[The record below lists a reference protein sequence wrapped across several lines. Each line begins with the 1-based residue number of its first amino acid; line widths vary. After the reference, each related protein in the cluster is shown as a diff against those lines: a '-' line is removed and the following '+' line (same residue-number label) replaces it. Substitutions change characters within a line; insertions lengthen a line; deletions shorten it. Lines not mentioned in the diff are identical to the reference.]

1 MTSFRLNGQ
10 LLAVAEELARPVGLT
25 AAWWQ
30 VLGAALGEP
39 QSVSEIARAMGL
51 TRQSVQRIADLL
63 VERGL
68 AAYADNP
75 AHRRAKLVT
84 PTSAGR
90 EAVGGDQPGAPRCAP
105 RRWLP
110 RSGPDRLAEVLAG
123 MHELSAALD
132 RLEERAVLAAEE
144 PLPPRLLD
152 PVASPTV
159 VGTPLSI
166 T

>member
-1 MTSFRLNGQ
+1 MNPEQELLADAALTSFRLNGQ

-30 VLGAALGEP
+30 VLGAALGAP
-39 QSVSEIARAMGL
+39 QSVSAIARTMGL

-68 AAYADNP
+68 AAYEENP

-84 PTSAGR
+84 PTDAGR
-90 EAVGGDQPGAPRCAP
+90 ASIAAIDPGHRVTAAALAREMGAPRL
-105 RRWLP
+105 R
-110 RSGPDRLAEVLAG
+110 EVLAG

-132 RLEERAVLAAEE
+132 RLAE
-144 PLPPRLLD
+144 
-152 PVASPTV
+152 
-159 VGTPLSI
+159 
-166 T
+166 

>member
-1 MTSFRLNGQ
+1 MNLVQELLADAALTSFRLNGQ

-30 VLGAALGEP
+30 VLGAALGQP
-39 QSVSEIARAMGL
+39 QSVSDIARTMGL
-51 TRQSVQRIADLL
+51 PRQSVQRIADLL

-75 AHRRAKLVT
+75 AHRRAKLVR

-90 EAVGGDQPGAPRCAP
+90 EAVAAINPGHRVRAEA
-105 RRWLP
+105 LAAEV
-110 RSGPDRLAEVLAG
+110 GAERLAEVLAG

-132 RLEERAVLAAEE
+132 RLRETGHALTSRRRA
-144 PLPPRLLD
+144 
-152 PVASPTV
+152 AST
-159 VGTPLSI
+159 TAS
-166 T
+166 

>member
-1 MTSFRLNGQ
+1 VTQTDAQELLSDAALTSFRLNGQ

-39 QSVSEIARAMGL
+39 QSVSEIGRAMGL

-68 AAYADNP
+68 AAYAENP

-90 EAVGGDQPGAPRCAP
+90 QAVAAINPAHRVRAEALAAEMGAA
-105 RRWLP
+105 
-110 RSGPDRLAEVLAG
+110 RLAEVLAG

-132 RLEERAVLAAEE
+132 RLEEQAPPSRRRA
-144 PLPPRLLD
+144 
-152 PVASPTV
+152 AST
-159 VGTPLSI
+159 TAS
-166 T
+166 

>member
-1 MTSFRLNGQ
+1 MSEATDPQALLSDAALTSFRLNGQ
-10 LLAVAEELARPVGLT
+10 LLTVAEELARPVGLT

-90 EAVGGDQPGAPRCAP
+90 KAVAAINPAHRVRAEALAAEMGSA
-105 RRWLP
+105 
-110 RSGPDRLAEVLAG
+110 RLAEVLAG

-132 RLEERAVLAAEE
+132 RLEERG
-144 PLPPRLLD
+144 
-152 PVASPTV
+152 ASRRTASS
-159 VGTPLSI
+159 TTAS
-166 T
+166 

>member
-1 MTSFRLNGQ
+1 VSRADIAQELLSDAALTSFRLNGQ

-75 AHRRAKLVT
+75 VHRRAKLVT
-84 PTSAGR
+84 PTNAGR
-90 EAVGGDQPGAPRCAP
+90 EAVAAINPAHRVRAEA
-105 RRWLP
+105 LAAEL
-110 RSGPDRLAEVLAG
+110 GPDRLAEVLKG

-132 RLEERAVLAAEE
+132 RLEER
-144 PLPPRLLD
+144 
-152 PVASPTV
+152 
-159 VGTPLSI
+159 GT
-166 T
+166 